1 MQNTPSPTMKQRER
15 IINNYVKAYNNF
27 DIDGMLIDLDQ
38 SIKFV
43 NISSG
48 EVNMTLNGLSAFKA
62 QAIQAKDL
70 FSIREQTI
78 KSFKHPDDQS
88 EIEIAYSAVLAI
100 DLPNGL
106 KRGDKLN
113 INGKS
118 TFKFSGDKIIEIT
131 DIS

>member
-1 MQNTPSPTMKQRER
+1 MKQRER

>member
-78 KSFKHPDDQS
+78 KSFKHPDNQS

>member
-1 MQNTPSPTMKQRER
+1 MKQRER
-15 IINNYVKAYNNF
+15 IISNYIKAYNNF
-27 DIDGMLIDLDQ
+27 DIDGMLTDLDPWV
-38 SIKFV
+38 KFV

-48 EVNMTLNGLSAFKA
+48 GVNMTLTGLSAFKD

-70 FSIREQTI
+70 FSSREQTI
-78 KSFKHPDDQS
+78 KSFKHADDQS

>member
-27 DIDGMLIDLDQ
+27 DIDGMLVDLDQ

>member
-1 MQNTPSPTMKQRER
+1 MKQRER
-15 IINNYVKAYNNF
+15 IISNYINAYNNF
-27 DIDGMLIDLDQ
+27 DVDGMLTDLDQ
-38 SIKFV
+38 SVKFV

-48 EVNMTLNGLSAFKA
+48 EVNMTLTGLSAFKE

-78 KSFKHPDDQS
+78 KSFKHADDQS

-118 TFKFSGDKIIEIT
+118 IFKFSGDKIIEIT

>member
-1 MQNTPSPTMKQRER
+1 MKQRER
-15 IINNYVKAYNNF
+15 IINNYIKAYNNF
-27 DIDGMLIDLDQ
+27 DIDGMLIDLDP
-38 SIKFV
+38 SVKFL

-48 EVNMTLNGLSAFKA
+48 EVNMTLNGLSAFKE

-70 FSIREQTI
+70 FSSRQQTI
-78 KSFKHPDDQS
+78 RSFKHFDDQS

-106 KRGDKLN
+106 KTGDKLN

>member
-1 MQNTPSPTMKQRER
+1 MKQREQ
-15 IINNYVKAYNNF
+15 IISNYIKAYNNF
-27 DIDGMLIDLDQ
+27 DVDRMLTDLDQ

-48 EVNMTLNGLSAFKA
+48 EVNMTLTGLSAFKE

-70 FSIREQTI
+70 FSSRQQTI
-78 KSFKHPDDQS
+78 KSFKHADDQS
-88 EIEIAYSAVLAI
+88 EIEIAYSAILAI

>member
-1 MQNTPSPTMKQRER
+1 MKQREQ
-15 IINNYVKAYNNF
+15 IITNYIKAYNNF
-27 DIDGMLIDLDQ
+27 DIDGMLTDLDPAVT
-38 SIKFV
+38 FV

-48 EVNMTLNGLSAFKA
+48 EVNMTLTGLSAFNE

-78 KSFKHPDDQS
+78 KSFKHFEDHA
-88 EIEIAYSAVLAI
+88 EIEIAYNAVLAI
-100 DLPNGL
+100 DLPNVL

>member
-1 MQNTPSPTMKQRER
+1 MKHRER
-15 IINNYVKAYNNF
+15 IINNYVNAYNNF
-27 DIDGMLIDLDQ
+27 DIDGMLTDLDQ
-38 SIKFV
+38 SVKFL

-48 EVNMTLNGLSAFKA
+48 EVNMTLNGLSAFKE

-78 KSFKHPDDQS
+78 KSFKHFDDHA

>member
-1 MQNTPSPTMKQRER
+1 MKHRER
-15 IINNYVKAYNNF
+15 IINNYVNAYNNF
-27 DIDGMLIDLDQ
+27 DIDGMLTDLDQ
-38 SIKFV
+38 SVKFV

-48 EVNMTLNGLSAFKA
+48 EVNMTLNGLSAFKE

-78 KSFKHPDDQS
+78 KSFKHFDDHA

>member
-1 MQNTPSPTMKQRER
+1 MKQREQ
-15 IINNYVKAYNNF
+15 IISNYIKAYNNF
-27 DIDGMLIDLDQ
+27 DVDGMLTDLDP
-38 SIKFV
+38 SVKFV

-48 EVNMTLNGLSAFKA
+48 GVNMTLTGLSAFKE

-78 KSFKHPDDQS
+78 KSFKHADDQS